1 MVVKSLLNLID
12 QLKLEIATMKTLDT
26 YTYYSDKKARRN
38 QIFLPQNLISFLEEG
53 EKIVH
58 YAEHKKTITK
68 THFAILSAG
77 NCLMT
82 EKLPVH
88 NSYRSTM
95 LFFDNAALNEFF
107 IKYGSMVNKISSRTI
122 KTKRPLLVFEKDD
135 FIQSYVDSLK
145 IIQSKPLDFSQKLLQ
160 LKFEELMLHLLEKY
174 TDEMLSFQAEKQEE
188 YADFQ
193 IRKAVELNITNNLTL
208 QELAFLCNTSISTF
222 KRKFIKLYNTTPSQF
237 FLRQRLKMAQ
247 TLLVHNENPSEVYYK
262 VGYESH
268 SSFSQAFKQAFGIT
282 PKQYQQQNLDVS
294 RQFLND

>member
-1 MVVKSLLNLID
+1 
-12 QLKLEIATMKTLDT
+12 MKTLDT

-38 QIFLPQNLISFLEEG
+38 QIFLPQNLVSFLEEG

-82 EKLPVH
+82 EKLPVD

-122 KTKRPLLVFEKDD
+122 KTNRPLLVFEKDD
-135 FIQSYVDSLK
+135 FIQNYIDSLK

-174 TDEMLSFQAEKQEE
+174 PDEMLSFQAEKQEE
-188 YADFQ
+188 YGDFK

-247 TLLVHNENPSEVYYK
+247 TLLVHNKNPSEVYYK

-282 PKQYQQQNLDVS
+282 PKQFQQQNLDVS